1 MDSVRREELISNLVH
16 DAMEVARDV
25 GDGSKSVGD
34 GMRAHRET
42 VAAIMSAFK
51 RGAGVVVS
59 DGFADLIGILDRH
72 VDAEHYTAAD
82 ALEDL
87 TKARSIAKRITSAVE
102 PSCVVTD
109 EVEIDEPSIARDEPT
124 VTVETHGGGIA
135 GVDESIAPLVKL
147 LNDGGIAT
155 AASCSGHGQRPG
167 NIALADGR
175 ELIIARNWNEAR
187 LIDGLFP
194 GINGEPAKGI
204 EGALEFIRQSSEDVR
219 ADERRAWR
227 PGDVVRHKPSG
238 EEWVI
243 LRIDLDSDSL
253 IPAGWPK
260 SRARVSD
267 CVFVKAGDPN
277 SYVGG
282 EIARALTVGGE

>member
-1 MDSVRREELISNLVH
+1 MSETAAQHWTAELTAHPDAEGDRWAIIYDPTPGGRDNGDGTRSYSLRFPALLISEYVQ
-16 DAMEVARDV
+16 DPEGAAR
-25 GDGSKSVGD
+25 K
-34 GMRAHRET
+34 
-42 VAAIMSAFK
+42 I
-51 RGAGVVVS
+51 
-59 DGFADLIGILDRH
+59 
-72 VDAEHYTAAD
+72 AEKLNQA
-82 ALEDL
+82 EP
-87 TKARSIAKRITSAVE
+87 RE

-109 EVEIDEPSIARDEPT
+109 EVEIDEASTARDEPT
-124 VTVETHGGGIA
+124 VTVDIHGGGIA

-147 LNDGGIAT
+147 LNGGGIAT
-155 AASCSGHGQRPG
+155 VASCSGHGQRPG

-194 GINGEPAKGI
+194 GINGEPAKGV
-204 EGALEFIRQSSEDVR
+204 EGALEFIRQSDEDIR

-227 PGDVVRHKPSG
+227 PGDVVHHKPSG

-282 EIARALTVGGE
+282 EITRSLTNGGE